1 MRRTLHC
8 GRLRR
13 DGGAALEIELDRECA
28 YAIICKRMTGMSTPV
43 DASALIYLAKSGGLS
58 AASACF
64 GVLLIPPAVWNEVI
78 VAGLQR
84 GSTDVA
90 GIRAALDAGLVRA
103 TSLDAPLR
111 RRALKIA
118 SQFGLGAGESEVLA
132 LGVTHELV
140 LLDEHRATR
149 AGKALGVTAIE
160 TLLVPALCVQAGVLN
175 APAAVDL
182 LHAIARH
189 TTVRAEMVR
198 RVEQLIEEASR

>member
-1 MRRTLHC
+1 MNDS
-8 GRLRR
+8 G
-13 DGGAALEIELDRECA
+13 
-28 YAIICKRMTGMSTPV
+28 TPL

-64 GVLLIPPAVWNEVI
+64 GVLLIPPAVWNEVM

-84 GSTDVA
+84 GSTDIA
-90 GIRAALDAGLVRA
+90 GIRAALDARLVRA
-103 TSLDAPLR
+103 ISLDAPLR

-118 SQFGLGAGESEVLA
+118 SQFTLGAGESEVLA
-132 LGVTHELV
+132 LGAAHDVV

-149 AGKALGVTAIE
+149 ASKALGITAIE
-160 TLLVPALCVQAGVLN
+160 TVLVPALCVQAGVLD
-175 APAAVDL
+175 ARAAIDL
-182 LHAIARH
+182 LRSIARH